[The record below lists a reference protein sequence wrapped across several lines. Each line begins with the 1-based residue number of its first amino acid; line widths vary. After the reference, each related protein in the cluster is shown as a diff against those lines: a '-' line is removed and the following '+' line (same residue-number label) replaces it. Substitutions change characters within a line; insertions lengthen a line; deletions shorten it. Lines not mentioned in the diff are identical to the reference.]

1 MHVAAARELKKIRV
15 AAVRSY
21 PAKGDLA
28 ANAERLAD
36 ILAAIAPQRPD
47 VVVTPECFLDGYA
60 VTRPEV
66 SRTRLRRLAIDPA
79 DSPHARRVA
88 AWARE
93 HRAWVIL
100 GCARRVPGGVANSA
114 LIYDRGGRLVGTYDK
129 VHCRGH
135 DRKFVAGR
143 SLPVFRADFG
153 RFGVMICADRRWP
166 ETVRT
171 LALQGA
177 IVIFN
182 PTYGQHDE
190 MNVCLMRTRSFES
203 EIPIVFAHPGQTLI
217 TDARGG
223 IVLNDV
229 FAAPPWSVVE
239 VNLARAAALRR
250 DPESFL
256 NTRRPAAYRL

>member
-1 MHVAAARELKKIRV
+1 MPAKELKKLRV

-21 PAKGDLA
+21 PAKGELD
-28 ANAERLAD
+28 ANAARLMD

-47 VVVTPECFLDGYA
+47 VVVTPECFLDGYL
-60 VTRPEV
+60 VTRPDV
-66 SRTRLRRLAIDPA
+66 TRARLRQYAIDPA
-79 DSPHARRVA
+79 ESPHAQRVA

-100 GCARRVPGGVANSA
+100 GCSRRVERGGVANSA
-114 LIYDRGGRLVGTYDK
+114 LIYDRRGRLAGTYDK

-177 IVIFN
+177 LIIFN

-190 MNVCLMRTRSFES
+190 KNTCVMRTRSFES
-203 EIPIVFAHPGQTLI
+203 ETPIVFAHPGQTLV
-217 TDARGG
+217 TDAKGE
-223 IVLNDV
+223 IVLNDT
-229 FAAPPWSVVE
+229 FAVPPWSIVE
-239 VNLARAAALRR
+239 INLSRPAALRR

-256 NTRRPAAYRL
+256 NSRRPEAYRL

>member
-1 MHVAAARELKKIRV
+1 MAAKELRKIRV

-28 ANAERLAD
+28 ANADRLSE
-36 ILAAIAPQRPD
+36 ILGTIAPQRPD
-47 VVVTPECFLDGYA
+47 VVVTPECFLDGYM
-60 VTRPEV
+60 VTRPDI
-66 SRTRLRRLAIDPA
+66 TKAALRRHAIDPA
-79 DSPHARRVA
+79 ASPFAKHVA

-93 HRAWVIL
+93 HRCWVVF
-100 GCARRVPGGVANSA
+100 GCARRVDGGVANSA
-114 LIYDRGGRLVGTYDK
+114 LVYDRNGRLAGVYDK

-143 SLPVFRADFG
+143 SLPVFRGDFG

-177 IVIFN
+177 IIIFN

-190 MNVCLMRTRSFES
+190 KNVCVMRTRSFES
-203 EIPIVFAHPGQTLI
+203 ETPIVFAHPGQTLI
-217 TDARGG
+217 TDARGEV
-223 IVLNDV
+223 VLNDV
-229 FAAPPWSVVE
+229 FAAPPWSICE
-239 VNLARAAALRR
+239 VNLTQPATLRR

-256 NTRRPAAYRL
+256 NTRQPEAYRM